1 MNFQQLNEIAKAD
14 EHALKAS
21 KKIKEDHARFSNIFS
36 INAQK
41 VVDTTDYILCDL
53 LNSVA
58 PSNGLIPINFR
69 EHVWGTSNQKIIISF
84 RVKENAT
91 LSKAQTVSQIVVKRG
106 RLENI
111 FNTVVKHKNSKHLE
125 NAKLYRDFSNNLRS
139 VCIQDMFILQNQIE
153 KMHEYQEFMNQNF
166 N

>member
-84 RVKENAT
+84 RVFDFEACSKT
-91 LSKAQTVSQIVVKRG
+91 LCNMLLPLIMANG
-106 RLENI
+106 
-111 FNTVVKHKNSKHLE
+111 FPG
-125 NAKLYRDFSNNLRS
+125 NLDES
-139 VCIQDMFILQNQIE
+139 
-153 KMHEYQEFMNQNF
+153 
-166 N
+166 